1 MVNPVEFGIT
11 YQWRHQM
18 SKALAGSIILSCVLT
33 MPAFAAYTGPGV
45 ETLVNNAK
53 DASHAKDETP
63 VELTGYLV
71 KSLGDEHY
79 LFRDNTGDVEVEID
93 NALWRNIE
101 VSSENKVILRGEVDD
116 DWQGIEI
123 EIDSLTLVTS

>member
-1 MVNPVEFGIT
+1 
-11 YQWRHQM
+11 M

-53 DASHAKDETP
+53 DASHAKDEAP

-71 KSLGDEHY
+71 KNLGDEHY

>member
-1 MVNPVEFGIT
+1 
-11 YQWRHQM
+11 M

-45 ETLVNNAK
+45 ESLVSNAK